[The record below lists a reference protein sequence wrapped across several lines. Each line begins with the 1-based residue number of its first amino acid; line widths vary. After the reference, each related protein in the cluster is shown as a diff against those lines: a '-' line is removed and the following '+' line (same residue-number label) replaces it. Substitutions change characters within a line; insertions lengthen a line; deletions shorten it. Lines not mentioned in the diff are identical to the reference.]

1 MRFSSTPRG
10 VRLARHLALERLHA
24 WGLAYDAPTA
34 RAVELIVGEL
44 CANAVQHG
52 AVAGRDFELRLSIET
67 GTARVEVSDAR
78 HEAFPPT
85 GLWCPPQAGEPPE
98 SGYGLRLVAALADRW
113 GAHPRAPIGKTVWA
127 TVPTPEATAPEPAR
141 PSCALYRFGPSS

>member
-10 VRLARHLALERLHA
+10 VRLARHLAQERLHA
-24 WGLAYDAPTA
+24 WGLAYDATPA

-44 CANAVQHG
+44 CTNAVRHG
-52 AVAGRDFELRLSIET
+52 SVAGRDFELRLTVEADAV
-67 GTARVEVSDAR
+67 ARVEVSDAR

-85 GLWCPPQAGEPPE
+85 DLGTPPQAGDVPE

-113 GAHPRAPIGKTVWA
+113 GAAPRTPIGKTVWA
-127 TVPTPEATAPEPAR
+127 EVHLPR
-141 PSCALYRFGPSS
+141 